1 MSATTFFPPMVLR
14 AIDRLETAV
23 DGSDEED
30 VVSDARA
37 LLKELRHWEREW
49 RGGRARLVVQGNP
62 EPGSLPPHVAA
73 FNKTLKEAQA
83 AYDAVHPTVEKAE
96 AAPKGR
102 R

>member
-1 MSATTFFPPMVLR
+1 MWAPAFFPALVDRALARLENAVEGGFESEVIHDATTL
-14 AIDRLETAV
+14 
-23 DGSDEED
+23 
-30 VVSDARA
+30 VS
-37 LLKELRHWEREW
+37 ELRRWEREW
-49 RGGRARLVVQGNP
+49 REGRARLVVQGNP

>member
-1 MSATTFFPPMVLR
+1 MPPTFFPPMVLR

-49 RGGRARLVVQGNP
+49 RDGKARLVVQSDPAWDTTSEVYSQGM
-62 EPGSLPPHVAA
+62 AA
-73 FNKTLKEAQA
+73 LRGK
-83 AYDAVHPTVEKAE
+83 
-96 AAPKGR
+96 R
-102 R
+102 